1 MFKGRI
7 ACLKMPTKTRKN
19 FRFSDETIELIDS
32 AASATGLTQTDLLE
46 LLISD
51 HLPDVVKNL
60 SDSKVAAMKL
70 ALKEFQ
76 KRVK

>member
-1 MFKGRI
+1 MFWGGI
-7 ACLKMPTKTRKN
+7 ACFKMPTKTRKN

>member
-1 MFKGRI
+1 MFKGTLL
-7 ACLKMPTKTRKN
+7 AFKMPTKTRKN
-19 FRFSDETIELIDS
+19 FRFTDKTVELIDS

-60 SDSKVAAMKL
+60 SDSKVSAMKL